1 MGACLS
7 GESNASASSSTSS
20 STSSSA
26 PSITIASN
34 SPRFQALLES
44 AIGKP
49 TDGYDVLF
57 KVLLLGDSAVGKSSI
72 MKRFC
77 FDDFALDV
85 PSTIGVDYMHR
96 FVRVDSHNVVQL
108 DRPADPLTG
117 KLLQSAS
124 GGTRVK
130 VQMWDTAGQ
139 ERFRA
144 VTRNYFKG
152 VHCFVVVFD
161 ITARDTF
168 LHVSDFLRSIE
179 EHGVAGVPILL
190 VGNKS
195 DLKHIRVV
203 QEHEAIDFARQHPQ
217 IVTYVEVSAKTAA
230 GVNAAVNTMLTRFL
244 GTLKEFKHIG

>member
-1 MGACLS
+1 M
-7 GESNASASSSTSS
+7 
-20 STSSSA
+20 
-26 PSITIASN
+26 TIASD

-49 TDGYDVLF
+49 SDDYNVLF

-77 FDDFALDV
+77 FDDFEPNL
-85 PSTIGVDYMHR
+85 PSTIGIDYMHR
-96 FVRVDSHNVVQL
+96 FVRVDSHNVVQF

-117 KLLQSAS
+117 KTILPKGARP
-124 GGTRVK
+124 GDDMRCK
-130 VQMWDTAGQ
+130 VQLWDSAGQ

-144 VTRNYFKG
+144 VTRNYFRG
-152 VHCFVVVFD
+152 VHCFIVVFD
-161 ITARDTF
+161 ITVRDTF
-168 LHVSDFLRSIE
+168 VHVAEFLRAIE

-195 DLKHIRVV
+195 DLRHLRVV
-203 QEHEAIDFARQHPQ
+203 QEHEAIDFSRQHPQ

-230 GVNAAVNTMLTRFL
+230 GVNTAINTMLTRFL
-244 GTLKEFKHIG
+244 GTLKEFQQKKQTLGH